1 MKRPAS
7 VPALAWPLL
16 FLLLAAAG
24 CSNLNGTRLEPL
36 LGADVNL
43 VRLGDRVAESLL
55 TRAVPPLLV
64 AGFVSRGYA
73 VREVK
78 LRRDLLVRKADGE
91 FMLTR
96 DLLEMA
102 GTQRA
107 QAIVLG
113 TYTLAN
119 RVMYLSVRLVDP
131 ADQTIR
137 AAYEDRLT
145 LDANSLR
152 LLGLRFDDSN
162 GCGPSGPVCPPAPSV
177 LDRVLY

>member
-1 MKRPAS
+1 MDHLQQQR
-7 VPALAWPLL
+7 LIDT
-16 FLLLAAAG
+16 LLA
-24 CSNLNGTRLEPL
+24 RLRRIQ
-36 LGADVNL
+36 GADH
-43 VRLGDRVAESLL
+43 RLLDLRPSKAL
-55 TRAVPPLLV
+55 TGR
-64 AGFVSRGYA
+64 RQC
-73 VREVK
+73 RQIK
-78 LRRDLLVRKADGE
+78 LRRVLLVREDQGE

-96 DLLEMA
+96 DLQEMA

-145 LDANSLR
+145 LDANTLR
-152 LLGLRFDDSN
+152 LLGLQFDN
-162 GCGPSGPVCPPAPSV
+162 NAGCGPSGPVCPPTPSV